1 MGEVNDV
8 LMDYLRDN
16 VRFADLFNGAFF
28 GGENV
33 IRAEELFEGSEVSV
47 EGLSREE
54 AWEAAWPER
63 GGSGT
68 GTGKTVLRTRDIKKW
83 MRSGC
88 ELRILAAENQDQVD
102 YGFPWRGMN
111 YDALQYEEQ
120 IRRLRR
126 ENMREERLGS
136 SAERMCGLR
145 REDRLV
151 PVFTLCLYHGEEPW
165 DGPRSLKDMMEF
177 GRERERWERMF
188 SDYRIHLLCLNEMRD
203 FCCFKS
209 PLKELFGLVPY
220 RKDKQGLKK
229 YLEENAVYHS
239 LDGETAR
246 AASVLIGMKNFEK
259 NKKKYREGE
268 GYDMCTALRELVED
282 GRLEG
287 LEQGLEQGRSEGLE
301 QGRSEGLEQGRSEG
315 LEQGRSEGLEQGRN
329 EGLEQ
334 GRSEGEKIGMQRCY
348 LRALA
353 MHMAPEEARA
363 VAGISEEEAR
373 MALRLREEGIV

>member
-16 VRFADLFNGAFF
+16 TRFADLFNGTLF

-47 EGLSREE
+47 EGLSREGARKAAVE
-54 AWEAAWPER
+54 GLFREEEAAWPEN

-68 GTGKTVLRTRDIKKW
+68 GCGGSGENSGGSWKGSGRSGKGSGRNGKGAGKTILRIRDIKKW

-88 ELRILAAENQDQVD
+88 ELRILAVENQDQVD
-102 YGFPWRGMN
+102 YAFPWRGMN

-126 ENMREERLGS
+126 ENRREGRLGS

-145 REDRLV
+145 REDLLV

-165 DGPRSLKDMMEF
+165 DGPRSLKDMMDF
-177 GRERERWERMF
+177 GRERERWEKLF
-188 SDYRIHLLCLNEMRD
+188 SDYRIHLVCLNEMKD
-203 FCCFKS
+203 FGCFKS
-209 PLKELFGLVPY
+209 PLKDLFGLVPY

-229 YLEENAVYHS
+229 YLEGNAVYHS
-239 LDGETAR
+239 LDEETAR
-246 AASVLIGMKNFEK
+246 AASVLMGMKNFEK
-259 NKKKYREGE
+259 NKEKYQEGE

-287 LEQGLEQGRSEGLE
+287 LEQG
-301 QGRSEGLEQGRSEG
+301 
-315 LEQGRSEGLEQGRN
+315 
-329 EGLEQ
+329 
-334 GRSEGEKIGMQRCY
+334 RSEGEKLGMQRCY
-348 LRALA
+348 LRAIA
-353 MHMAPEEARA
+353 MHMAPEDARA
-363 VAGISEEEAR
+363 VAGISENEAR
-373 MALRLREEGIV
+373 EALWLREQGKI